1 MTNKR
6 VKQRFKKPVDEKKD
20 LDDLL
25 FSSERI
31 NVALLNNH
39 INFLTGEICEENVTE
54 IIRWIAYENTLN
66 TEIPLT
72 LFINS
77 TGGSL
82 TDAFALIDIM
92 HNSHRKIRTF
102 GIGNVMSAA
111 FLVFATGMKGERY
124 IGKYASIMCHQYSG
138 DIYGKHH
145 DIKAQYKETEL
156 LNKRMVDVLKR
167 ATYMEEKTIKS
178 KLLPP
183 TDVWLTA
190 DECINLGIADKFIS

>member
-124 IGKYASIMCHQYSG
+124 IGKY
-138 DIYGKHH
+138 
-145 DIKAQYKETEL
+145 
-156 LNKRMVDVLKR
+156 DVLKR
-167 ATYMEEKTIKS
+167 ATYMEEKAIKS

-190 DECINLGIADKFIS
+190 DECIKLGVADKFIS